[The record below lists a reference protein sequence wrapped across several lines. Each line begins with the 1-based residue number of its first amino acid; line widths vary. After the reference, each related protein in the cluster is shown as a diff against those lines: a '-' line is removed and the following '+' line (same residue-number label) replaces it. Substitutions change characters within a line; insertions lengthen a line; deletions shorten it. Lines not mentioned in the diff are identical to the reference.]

1 MKKDIIDERQ
11 GVEKDGTA
19 TERNLVRV
27 RELQTIKVSTLQEQ

>member
-11 GVEKDGTA
+11 GVEKGGTA

-27 RELQTIKVSTLQEQ
+27 QELQTIKVSTLQEQ